1 MLLNCLS
8 LLSWFLPSLV
18 GISSLADHVNGLIGL
33 TDSFRTTAAGSSV
46 LTQRLSY
53 EFDSVLL
60 SFFMFLLV
68 GSILSRIR
76 CHAKA
81 ATWKTGRI

>member
-1 MLLNCLS
+1 M
-8 LLSWFLPSLV
+8 
-18 GISSLADHVNGLIGL
+18 NGLIGL

-46 LTQRLSY
+46 LPQRLSY
-53 EFDSVLL
+53 EFDSQCQSVHVL
-60 SFFMFLLV
+60 SFFMVLLV